1 MSNISGNQFVYADLH
16 CHVSDF
22 TFCLGFHSF
31 STFAEV
37 TMNSSIPQW
46 HYLGI
51 PFNSFSILDNTKIS
65 RWLRPTVRVTH
76 GLGRPFQVYDITIIF
91 S

>member
-1 MSNISGNQFVYADLH
+1 MSNISENQFVYAVCRVTFRISLFAQ
-16 CHVSDF
+16 VF
-22 TFCLGFHSF
+22 TLF

-46 HYLGI
+46 HYYKEYRLTAS
-51 PFNSFSILDNTKIS
+51 PFSITPRYLEGYD
-65 RWLRPTVRVTH
+65 LRVTH

-91 S
+91 Y